1 MLIYCII
8 CVLCV
13 VPSCAYTEDCSR
25 AREKKKKKKIFSL
38 YVCAKKK
45 CDAYIEKRKCHALL
59 LAAVALPFRRTKG
72 LTREKR
78 TEGWDCGLKEDVIV
92 VR

>member
-1 MLIYCII
+1 MRI
-8 CVLCV
+8 VQ
-13 VPSCAYTEDCSR
+13 
-25 AREKKKKKKIFSL
+25 AREKKKKKIFSL

-59 LAAVALPFRRTKG
+59 LAAVFALPFRRTKG
-72 LTREKR
+72 LTTREKR
-78 TEGWDCGLKEDVIV
+78 KEGWDCGLKEDVIV